1 MKKLIIFFALSP
13 MLIFAQNN
21 GNGTNGSSFFDWG
34 LRAGVHN
41 TQTSVSRADGK
52 IRSGEPQAGYHLG
65 TFTRFNF
72 GLFYVEPEFQFAS
85 SRGELEF
92 IRDGQ
97 SEVYRNIKF
106 NRFDLPIQVGQ
117 KLGPLRVYG
126 GINFN
131 FNRSEGVSNV
141 IANGLRDETR
151 AWRAGLGLD
160 AGNFSMDVRYESSL
174 GTNVEGV
181 ALDGEPYAG
190 NLRFTHI
197 YLSLGYT
204 IL

>member
-1 MKKLIIFFALSP
+1 MKKIIFIFALMP
-13 MLIFAQNN
+13 MFLVAQNN
-21 GNGTNGSSFFDWG
+21 GNGRNGSSFFDWG

-41 TQTSVSRADGK
+41 TQTSVNGAEGK
-52 IRSGEPQAGYHLG
+52 VRSGDPQAGYHLG

-92 IRDGQ
+92 LRDGE
-97 SEVYRNIKF
+97 SNTYRSIKF
-106 NRFDLPIQVGQ
+106 NRFDLPIQIGQ

-131 FNRSEGVSNV
+131 FNRTEGLSSV
-141 IANGLRDETR
+141 ISSGLREETR
-151 AWRAGLGLD
+151 AWRAGIGLD

-174 GTNVEGV
+174 GNNVEGIR
-181 ALDGEPYAG
+181 LDGEPFAG

-197 YLSLGYT
+197 YLSLGFT
-204 IL
+204 II